1 MYGSLRG
8 ATRGW
13 MQYVGKTTA
22 RTALPQKG
30 FEKKNDFRESSIGL
44 KSVKIKLTQVQCAGV
59 STGGVRHRLQCLVHD
74 TDAWT
79 AQQTL
84 CGQHT
89 KPVHVSID
97 DI

>member
-1 MYGSLRG
+1 
-8 ATRGW
+8 

-22 RTALPQKG
+22 RTALLQKG
-30 FEKKNDFRESSIGL
+30 FEKKMKFFRVNRTQ
-44 KSVKIKLTQVQCAGV
+44 SVKIKLTKVQCAGV
-59 STGGVRHRLQCLVHD
+59 STGGVRHRLQCLVHA
-74 TDAWT
+74 TDVRT